1 MVIKAVKKLGL
12 LVLLGLMLVG
22 CGKKST
28 TYTHNITVMVKDATL
43 QNKISSYDKKI
54 ITEEAYEKL
63 QNELEYMNGAPTLVV
78 KVNYSGKDYN
88 SLGKDFYDINVS
100 GVIQNKTG
108 NAEIFLFVDEKGKI
122 IDVGAWWKTLG

>member
-28 TYTHNITVMVKDATL
+28 TYTHSITVMVKDATL
-43 QNKISSYDKKI
+43 QNKISSYDKKV

-63 QNELEYMNGAPTLVV
+63 QTELEYLNGAPTLVV